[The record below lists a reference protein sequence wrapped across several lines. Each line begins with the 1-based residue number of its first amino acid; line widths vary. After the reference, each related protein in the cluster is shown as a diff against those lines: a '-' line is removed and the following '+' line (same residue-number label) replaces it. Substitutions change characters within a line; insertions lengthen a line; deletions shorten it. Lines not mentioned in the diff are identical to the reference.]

1 MAQPDKD
8 SRQRPLPPQYDVP
21 SFRKKHRLTT
31 EDAQNLLD
39 AAGEDRSVA
48 DSLAR
53 IHTTSKGRPQPKSA
67 EEKAA
72 DMTHARLDR
81 MSGGGELGGTSF
93 GQHPGDAN
101 TAKSDGRGEGTDADK
116 A

>member
-1 MAQPDKD
+1 MAKPDKE

-21 SFRKKHRLTT
+21 SFRKKHRLST
-31 EDAQNLLD
+31 EDAQSLLD

-53 IHTTSKGRPQPKSA
+53 IHTSSNGRPAAKTPD
-67 EEKAA
+67 EKAA
-72 DMTHARLDR
+72 DKTRARLDR

-101 TAKSDGRGEGTDADK
+101 TAKSDGRGEGSDAD
-116 A
+116 

>member
-8 SRQRPLPPQYDVP
+8 APKRPLPPQYDVP
-21 SFRKKHRLTT
+21 SFRKKHRLSS
-31 EDAQNLLD
+31 EDAKNLLD

-53 IHTTSKGRPQPKSA
+53 IHTSSRGRPAPKTP

-72 DMTHARLDR
+72 DKTRARLDN

-101 TAKSDGRGEGTDADK
+101 TAKSKT
-116 A
+116 